1 MGGKNNEKILI
12 AIIVFVVVMAFTV
25 PIFADPSTAQ
35 GQRIKDLAQN
45 DNGTGLSD
53 WIKDKKD
60 QPDISGGLLTGT
72 YTWDNHGQFMQLW
85 KAKWGFKDL
94 KE

>member
-1 MGGKNNEKILI
+1 MKKIII
-12 AIIVFVVVMAFTV
+12 AIIVFIVVIAFTM
-25 PIFADPSTAQ
+25 PIFADTDNQ
-35 GQRIKDLAQN
+35 GQGIKELAQK

-53 WIKDKKD
+53 WVWRKKNV
-60 QPDISGGLLTGT
+60 QTEITGKGLGSGV

-85 KAKWGFKDL
+85 KARWYFKDL